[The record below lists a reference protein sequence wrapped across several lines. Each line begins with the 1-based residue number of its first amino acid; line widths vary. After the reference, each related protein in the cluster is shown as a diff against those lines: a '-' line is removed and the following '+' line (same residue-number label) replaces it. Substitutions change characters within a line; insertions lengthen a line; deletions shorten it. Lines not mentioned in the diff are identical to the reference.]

1 MFNIIANLLSSIITI
16 LFPVFASYK
25 ALRTSDPAQLTPWL
39 MYWVVLSCAL
49 LVEAWTEWVLIWYDT
64 SISKTLS
71 IHSLTA
77 LPPRIPFYPW
87 IRLLL
92 HFYLVLPQTQ
102 GARLLYQSHIHP
114 FLSTY
119 ELEIDNFIAT
129 THDRFKA
136 AGLSYLK
143 NLLAYIKE
151 TIFGLPPK
159 SQPSHSPPPSAY
171 GNSYVQNL
179 FGRFNLPSA
188 REGLAAPAG
197 DFYGLLSAALELGG
211 GERGKV
217 EEMGRSGMLIPKG
230 IEGHEER
237 MSYIATQRDK
247 LRILLQALDQEAS
260 NISTNSGEAA
270 GGEGPGKRN
279 ITPVYGGGGL
289 NKSKSESEFERVEHD
304 EVGDKQGKRA
314 ASGGW
319 MPWNWNTRPATTT
332 TRSKGEQERA
342 TTSGA
347 DVNH

>member
-16 LFPVFASYK
+16 LFPIFASYK

-49 LVEAWTEWVLIWYDT
+49 LVEAWTEWVLIW
-64 SISKTLS
+64 
-71 IHSLTA
+71 
-77 LPPRIPFYPW
+77 IPFYPW

-119 ELEIDNFIAT
+119 ELEIDNFITT

-151 TIFGLPPK
+151 TIFGLPTPK
-159 SQPSHSPPPSAY
+159 SQPSSSSSSSHSPPPSAY

-179 FGRFNLPSA
+179 FGRFSLPSA

-211 GERGKV
+211 GEKGKV

-237 MSYIATQRDK
+237 MSYISTQRDK

-260 NISTNSGEAA
+260 NISTNSGEGA
-270 GGEGPGKRN
+270 GGGGPVKRN

-304 EVGDKQGKRA
+304 EVGDKQGKGA
-314 ASGGW
+314 TSGGW
-319 MPWNWNTRPATTT
+319 MPWNWSSRPATTT

-347 DVNH
+347 DVDR